1 MQLEEKKSG
10 NVLVVSILEARMD
23 ARVTADFKSRMFS
36 IISSGNNFIV
46 LNFSE
51 VDFIDSSG
59 LGAIVSVLKSIGKNG
74 DIVLSGINDT
84 VMTMFR
90 LTRMDKVFDIF
101 PNEKDAVA
109 ELSKKI

>member
-10 NVLVVSILEARMD
+10 NVLVINILEARMD
-23 ARVTADFKSRMFS
+23 ARVAADFKSRMFNL
-36 IISSGNNFIV
+36 INSGNTFIV

-59 LGAIVSVLKSIGKNG
+59 LGAIVSVLKTIGKNG

-90 LTRMDKVFDIF
+90 LTRMDKVFDIYSS
-101 PNEKDAVA
+101 ESEAVT

>member
-10 NVLVVSILEARMD
+10 NVLVVSILETRMD
-23 ARVTADFKSRMFS
+23 ARVAADFKSRMFNL
-36 IISSGNNFIV
+36 ISSGNTFIV
-46 LNFSE
+46 LNFSD

-59 LGAIVSVLKSIGKNG
+59 LGAIVSVLKTIGKNG

-101 PNEKDAVA
+101 TTEQDAVT